1 MIHDSANAGQAQHY
15 LSTLLSIITYCCLLL
30 HTRGVQLNLI
40 AEGNIGALEA
50 DRLILAVNL
59 DRNGEEKFQP
69 TVPDVVRVQHKAFN
83 PGRAREHEILP
94 VVPMVLFT
102 WERPALKML
111 MSLVNSVAN
120 SRKMTIIDGKTMF
133 LC

>member
-1 MIHDSANAGQAQHY
+1 MIG
-15 LSTLLSIITYCCLLL
+15 T
-30 HTRGVQLNLI
+30 
-40 AEGNIGALEA
+40 LEA
-50 DRLILAVNL
+50 DRLILAVKL

-83 PGRAREHEILP
+83 PGRAREHKLESSRLYPWYYLP
-94 VVPMVLFT
+94 GPGNLNEQT
-102 WERPALKML
+102 ALKTL

-120 SRKMTIIDGKTMF
+120 SRKVTIIDGKTMF

>member
-1 MIHDSANAGQAQHY
+1 MIG
-15 LSTLLSIITYCCLLL
+15 T
-30 HTRGVQLNLI
+30 
-40 AEGNIGALEA
+40 LEA
-50 DRLILAVNL
+50 DRLILAVKL

-83 PGRAREHEILP
+83 PGRAREHELESSRLYPWYYLP
-94 VVPMVLFT
+94 GPGNLN
-102 WERPALKML
+102 ERPALKTL

-120 SRKMTIIDGKTMF
+120 SRKVTIIDGKTMF

>member
-1 MIHDSANAGQAQHY
+1 MIG
-15 LSTLLSIITYCCLLL
+15 T
-30 HTRGVQLNLI
+30 
-40 AEGNIGALEA
+40 LEA
-50 DRLILAVNL
+50 DRLILAVKL

-94 VVPMVLFT
+94 VVPMVRFT
-102 WERPALKML
+102 WPWERPALKTL

-120 SRKMTIIDGKTMF
+120 SRKVTIIDGKTMF